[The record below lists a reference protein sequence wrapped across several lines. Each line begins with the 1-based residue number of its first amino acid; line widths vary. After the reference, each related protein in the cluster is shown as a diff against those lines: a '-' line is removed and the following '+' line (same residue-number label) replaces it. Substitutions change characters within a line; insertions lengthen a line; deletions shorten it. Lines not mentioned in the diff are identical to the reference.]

1 MKQTFTVNQV
11 EIDFIGGL
19 VDQFPEFND
28 VVRASIYS
36 CGKPFKSVAA
46 DLDYSV
52 SELSRRL
59 SENPND
65 SIGAFPL
72 KKLPDLIRS
81 TSDKRPIYWLIEYFL
96 EDKSAKRQRAMDE
109 LTGLLPQ
116 IAQLLKTAKGS
127 V

>member
-1 MKQTFTVNQV
+1 MKQVFTVNQV
-11 EIDFIGGL
+11 EIDFVGGL

-28 VVRASIYS
+28 VVRASVYS
-36 CGKPFKSVAA
+36 CGRTFKSVAA

-81 TSDKRPIYWLIEYFL
+81 TNDKRPIYWLIEFFL
-96 EDKSAKRQRAMDE
+96 EDKSVKRQRAMDE

-116 IAQLLKTAKGS
+116 IAQLLKTVRAE
-127 V
+127 

>member
-1 MKQTFTVNQV
+1 MKQIFTLNQV
-11 EIDFIGGL
+11 EIDFVGGL
-19 VDQFPEFND
+19 TEQFPEFND
-28 VVRASIYS
+28 VVRASVYS
-36 CGKPFKSVAA
+36 CGRPFKSIAA

-81 TSDKRPIYWLIEYFL
+81 TSDKRPVYWLIESFL
-96 EDKSAKRQRAMDE
+96 EDKSLKRQRAMDE
-109 LTGLLPQ
+109 LTGMLPQ
-116 IAQLLKTAKGS
+116 IAQLLKTAKEAG
-127 V
+127 